1 VNPGQHQDQEKLV
14 EEDDDYS
21 VERVGKVGENRNL
34 SLDPVDD
41 VLWLFEENHSKYDY
55 DHDYDPFAVVTL
67 LFLRVLAQSGFFTEG
82 LAACE
87 AAGLIAV
94 RLPLVGS

>member
-1 VNPGQHQDQEKLV
+1 MEDETVESAVFKPGIEEVLETGFDHHEYDSGAECVADEHHEPGSPKIVHREAKNQLEHVNPGQHQDQEKLV

-41 VLWLFEENHSKYDY
+41 VL
-55 DHDYDPFAVVTL
+55 
-67 LFLRVLAQSGFFTEG
+67 
-82 LAACE
+82 
-87 AAGLIAV
+87 
-94 RLPLVGS
+94 